1 MEIAESSALETEDT
15 SAVLGEVVEISGS
28 RATVLLNENTAP
40 LCPPIGSLLT
50 VNTRTAVVLCLI
62 TSMRVPHSTNDRE
75 RGDMRTIQV
84 ELVGELT
91 RERYGLLG
99 TFQRG
104 VSSYPKLGD
113 YVHPASR
120 QVLSRAYHFG
130 GNTTV
135 EVGTIQQDSTIP
147 AMVSVPDLLGKH
159 FAIVGSTGSGK
170 SCTTA
175 LILRQVL
182 SKLPNA
188 HVVLLDPH
196 SEYGSCFDEAA
207 ELIRLSDLR
216 IPHWFLNF
224 EEIVEVL
231 IGDPKKYV
239 DEVEILR
246 DLIPLAKRQFAAGRS
261 QSAAPKLAKSTGG
274 REKFSVD
281 VPVPYRIADVIGLI
295 DEQMGRL
302 EMKNGLAPFKSLR
315 ARIESMSLDSRYAF
329 MFGSR
334 TVEDNLK
341 EVLKQIFRVPVAGK
355 PITIIQL
362 TGLPSEIVNVVVSVI
377 SRLAFDLAV
386 WSEGK
391 VPITLVCEE
400 AHRYVPRE
408 SSAGFEPTKRA
419 ISRIAKE
426 GRKYGISLC
435 IVSQRPGDLDPTILS
450 QCSTLLTMRLTN
462 ESDQRIV
469 TSALSDAAQSLVEFL
484 PSLGTREAII
494 FGEGVTLPSR
504 VLIAELPESAL
515 PAGNTEAFET
525 AWSHD
530 ISDDTFLDGVI
541 TRWRVV
547 GQISGASAETTAP
560 PEVAD
565 AAVEPPVQAAQPV
578 AVQPAPAEP
587 VSIAPVQQ
595 FLADNVTSI
604 QSPPGRA
611 PSAMVTNLSPASML
625 QAETLQPEIAPTPIQ
640 SPALQRLAQRI
651 KGLSA

>member
-1 MEIAESSALETEDT
+1 METAESSALETEDT

-28 RATVLLNENTAP
+28 RATVLLSEGTAP
-40 LCPPIGSLLT
+40 LCPPIGSLLII
-50 VNTRTAVVLCLI
+50 NTRTAVVLCLI
-62 TSMRVPHSTNDRE
+62 TAMKVPHSADDRE

-84 ELVGELT
+84 ELVGELA

-120 QVLSRAYHFG
+120 QVLGRAYHFG

-135 EVGTIQQDSTIP
+135 EVGTIKQDSTIP

-182 SKLPNA
+182 SKLPNG

-196 SEYGSCFDEAA
+196 SEYGSCFDDAA
-207 ELIRLSDLR
+207 ELITLSDLR

-231 IGDPKKYV
+231 IGDTKKYV
-239 DEVEILR
+239 EEVEILR
-246 DLIPLAKRQFAAGRS
+246 DLIPIAKRQFGANRG
-261 QSAAPKLAKSTGG
+261 QSSAPKLAKAVGG

-281 VPVPYRIADVIGLI
+281 VPVPYRIADVISLI

-302 EMKNGLAPFKSLR
+302 EMKNSLAPFKSLK
-315 ARIESMSLDSRYAF
+315 ARIETMSQDPRYGF

-341 EVLKQIFRVPVAGK
+341 DVLKQVFRVPVAGK

-362 TGLPSEIVNVVVSVI
+362 TGLPAEIVNVVVSVI
-377 SRLAFDLAV
+377 ARLAFDLAV

-484 PSLGTREAII
+484 PSLGTRESII

-504 VLIAELPESAL
+504 VLISELPESAL

-525 AWSHD
+525 AWSND

-547 GQISGASAETTAP
+547 GQISDTGAETAQAP
-560 PEVAD
+560 AAADPVDETVAQADQPEPAAHREPAPVHQLHTETPAVAHT
-565 AAVEPPVQAAQPV
+565 PPQSNVASPPAQP
-578 AVQPAPAEP
+578 
-587 VSIAPVQQ
+587 STS
-595 FLADNVTSI
+595 NVTS
-604 QSPPGRA
+604 
-611 PSAMVTNLSPASML
+611 LSPASMMAL
-625 QAETLQPEIAPTPIQ
+625 GQDPEPPIQ

-651 KGLSA
+651 KGLGT